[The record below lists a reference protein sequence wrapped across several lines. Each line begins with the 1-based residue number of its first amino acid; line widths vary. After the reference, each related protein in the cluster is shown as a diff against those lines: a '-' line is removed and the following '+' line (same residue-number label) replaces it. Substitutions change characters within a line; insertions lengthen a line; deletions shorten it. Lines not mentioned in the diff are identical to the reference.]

1 MEMYDAV
8 SHGVGRA
15 LLQSSSKSTSTRVL
29 GVGPG
34 VFILGFF
41 AVLSGVIIVVSRG
54 SKHKNTI
61 TALVPVAYG
70 LLCLVLLTSEREYD
84 SEDASASDDVGYEN
98 QVISRSV
105 VALLM
110 AVYVLAGSIGWLALH
125 SAHEIRAGG
134 TTGLNM

>member
-41 AVLSGVIIVVSRG
+41 AIL
-54 SKHKNTI
+54 TI

>member
-1 MEMYDAV
+1 M
-8 SHGVGRA
+8 SP
-15 LLQSSSKSTSTRVL
+15 SSQQQHDS
-29 GVGPG
+29 
-34 VFILGFF
+34 
-41 AVLSGVIIVVSRG
+41 
-54 SKHKNTI
+54 TI

-134 TTGLNM
+134 VTGLNM